1 MKYFVQN
8 LKQEKNIHTHDFYIS
23 FTFIKKKL
31 VISEYLFEI
40 IQLNATNF
48 FTIMKSDRFT
58 KTNINIKNIL
68 D

>member
-1 MKYFVQN
+1 MIFIYFY
-8 LKQEKNIHTHDFYIS
+8 THDFIY
-23 FTFIKKKL
+23 FTFTKKKL
-31 VISEYLFEI
+31 IILEYLFEI